1 MKRIIRL
8 TESDF
13 HRLIKESVKRIL
25 KESVWYGD
33 TKPLENIIKMA
44 DEIINNYE
52 YVNEPDYENRSD
64 DGYDMHAQL
73 YEWAKK
79 VRNEAEE
86 WIGINSS
93 NASMNGGENW

>member
-1 MKRIIRL
+1 MKKIIRL

-13 HRLIKESVKRIL
+13 HRIIKESVKRIL
-25 KESVWYGD
+25 KESIWYGD
-33 TKPLENIIKMA
+33 TKPLENIIQMA
-44 DEIINNYE
+44 DEIISNYE

-64 DGYDMHAQL
+64 DGYDMYAQL

-86 WIGINSS
+86 WISINSS
-93 NASMNGGENW
+93 NTSMNGGENW